1 MHDRDGLPER
11 TIAAL
16 LTDDGTR
23 TWGTS
28 DDPAAHA
35 LVTTGEPVGAKGSL
49 TPDGTLQ
56 LA

>member
-16 LTDDGTR
+16 LTADGAR

-28 DDPAAHA
+28 DDPAVHE
-35 LVTTGEPVGAKGSL
+35 LVTTGEPVGTTGSL